1 MPETLTPGESLFSY
15 GTLQLEP
22 VQVATFGRTLA
33 GAADSLP
40 GFELS
45 TVKIED
51 PVVVETSGTS
61 RHPIVRYTGRAEDV
75 VRGTVLRITAEEL
88 RNADRYEVAAYKRV
102 SALLGSG
109 LRAWV
114 YVDVLHAPPDPVTR
128 GETPLPSAPT
138 ILPGRTWAAAP
149 ASASSRPTT

>member
-114 YVDVLHAPPDPVTR
+114 YVDVLHAPPDP
-128 GETPLPSAPT
+128 
-138 ILPGRTWAAAP
+138 
-149 ASASSRPTT
+149 